1 MRTIAIMNNKGG
13 VGKTV
18 TAINLADILVRVHNK
33 RVLLVDCD
41 GQCNLTHFLIPEITE
56 IEAAT
61 TADMLTGSSEPL
73 WEHNVWPVFPG
84 LGLVPAADWL
94 YELDISKFGESDEP
108 EWEIRP
114 RALLDFRKAVE
125 EDGEIDFLIYDC
137 PPGFTTSSCA
147 ALLAADEVIIPA
159 VLDGFS
165 FDGIR
170 QMQAQIR
177 TLRRANKDVKIA
189 GVLINQWHRAE
200 HIAESEKLLRSMKVP
215 VFHTVIRRTDKV
227 YESTFARE
235 PLTIYSPNSAAG
247 RDFRCWVEELIG
259 EEGTGDGSEV

>member
-41 GQCNLTHFLIPEITE
+41 GQKNATRFLWPDCPEDAPTVAELLI
-56 IEAAT
+56 
-61 TADMLTGSSEPL
+61 SSAEPL
-73 WEHNVWPVFPG
+73 WSDNVHTVYAGFQLLPASSG
-84 LGLVPAADWL
+84 L
-94 YELDISKFGESDEP
+94 YTLDIQKVSESDAFP
-108 EWEIRP
+108 YAIKQ

-125 EDGEIDFLIYDC
+125 EDGEIDFLLFDC

-147 ALLAADEVIIPA
+147 ALMASDEVVVPA

-165 FDGIR
+165 FDGIAEMKS
-170 QMQAQIR
+170 QLHLIR
-177 TLRRANKDVKIA
+177 SVNRGIKIA
-189 GVLINQWHRAE
+189 GVLVNQWHRAE
-200 HIAESEKLLRSMKVP
+200 HVAQAEKLLRGMDVP

-247 RDFRCWVEELIG
+247 RDFRYWVEELTG
-259 EEGTGDGSEV
+259 EEGTCDEI

>member
-18 TAINLADILVRVHNK
+18 TAINLADILVRVHGKN
-33 RVLLVDCD
+33 VLLVDCD
-41 GQCNLTHFLIPEITE
+41 GQRNATRFLYPDCPEDAVTVAELLIS
-56 IEAAT
+56 EA
-61 TADMLTGSSEPL
+61 EPL
-73 WEHNVWPVFPG
+73 WSENVYMVSPDLYLLPASRG
-84 LGLVPAADWL
+84 LYMLDVQAAFDPTTTPFK
-94 YELDISKFGESDEP
+94 INT
-108 EWEIRP
+108 

-125 EDGEIDFLIYDC
+125 EDGEVDFLLFDC

-165 FDGIR
+165 FDGIQ
-170 QMQAQIR
+170 QMETQLYLIR
-177 TLRRANKDVKIA
+177 RIRKDVKIS

-200 HIAESEKLLRSMKVP
+200 HVEQAEKLLRGMNVP

-235 PLTIYSPNSAAG
+235 PLTIYSPTSAAG

-259 EEGTGDGSEV
+259 EEGSGDEV